1 MAGYQEV
8 LNKYNDIVIE
18 DYIRTNQQQFNGA
31 KSAEALILLQ
41 LIHYLLTIMIG
52 MTLGSIIVLTGQKL
66 VAKGVNSDMIK
77 SSQGAVERSSLI
89 FEIKCLLKLI
99 PISMKIKY
107 APKPKQPTTFEQDSE
122 VTLLN
127 DSNQKAKQLLQ

>member
-1 MAGYQEV
+1 
-8 LNKYNDIVIE
+8 
-18 DYIRTNQQQFNGA
+18 
-31 KSAEALILLQ
+31 
-41 LIHYLLTIMIG
+41 MIG

-107 APKPKQPTTFEQDSE
+107 APKPKQPIIFEQDSE
-122 VTLLN
+122 LTLLN